1 MESVERALPGPE
13 GAQAQ
18 GPETCRGVS
27 SSLAWLKLVAAE
39 GGGGAVERPA
49 RPTWCRAP
57 GPALTPCP
65 A

>member
-39 GGGGAVERPA
+39 GGGVLWRGRQGPRGA
-49 RPTWCRAP
+49 
-57 GPALTPCP
+57 GPRVQL
-65 A
+65 